1 LSSMVG
7 GNYTLS
13 PKAITPPAEK
23 PPAEKPPAEKPKP
36 TPAPILAVPPL
47 APVIYSSTHLDPAK
61 WYSNN
66 SPSFSWDLPLDA
78 TGVSLKLD
86 EKANSD
92 PGPLSDGLL
101 KSKDFQG
108 AGDGIWYFHIKFKNK
123 YGWGQTTHR
132 KVLIDTGPPKPFEI
146 KIERENETDP
156 RPVLH
161 FETVDET
168 SGIEYYEL
176 KIGEGEL
183 FPVNTEE
190 LKHNPY
196 KMPFQAPGKYAIEV
210 KAFDKAGNST
220 SAQGEL
226 LILPIESPKITK
238 IPKSIKMGD
247 ALTIE
252 GEVLPEITVRIFIQ
266 RAEKEPIMEKIKA
279 DLAGKFVF
287 SYGKPLAK
295 DNYVIW
301 VQSEDERGALSYPT
315 EKYALEV
322 GLPPF
327 LKFGK
332 IAVDYLTT
340 MITLIVL
347 IVGILV
353 IIFYSWYRI
362 SLWRKRVRR
371 ETVEAEEK
379 LHTAFLALREEVEEQ
394 VAKLDGQPG
403 LNQRENEICADLK
416 EALKASEEYVGK
428 EIKDIS
434 KELE

>member
-1 LSSMVG
+1 M
-7 GNYTLS
+7 
-13 PKAITPPAEK
+13 
-23 PPAEKPPAEKPKP
+23 
-36 TPAPILAVPPL
+36 
-47 APVIYSSTHLDPAK
+47 
-61 WYSNN
+61 
-66 SPSFSWDLPLDA
+66 

-86 EKANSD
+86 KKPDSD
-92 PGPLSDGLL
+92 PGPSSDGLL
-101 KSKDFQG
+101 KSKAFENIE
-108 AGDGIWYFHIKFKNK
+108 DGVWYFHIKLRNK
-123 YGWGQTTHR
+123 YGWSKITHR
-132 KVLIDTGPPKPFEI
+132 KVLIDTVLPKPFEI

-156 RPVLH
+156 QPILH
-161 FETVDET
+161 FETTDET
-168 SGIEYYEL
+168 SGIEYYEV
-176 KIGEGEL
+176 KIGEGES

-196 KMPFQAPGKYAIEV
+196 KMPLQAPGKYTTEV

-220 SAQGEL
+220 LAAGEL
-226 LILPIESPKITK
+226 IILPIEAPKITR
-238 IPKSIKMGD
+238 IPKSIKIGD

-252 GEVLPEITVRIFIQ
+252 GEALPEITVRIFIQ
-266 RAEKEPIMEKIKA
+266 RVEKEPMMEKTKA
-279 DLAGKFVF
+279 DLTGKFVF
-287 SYGKPLAK
+287 SYDKPFAK
-295 DNYVIW
+295 GDYVVW
-301 VQSEDERGALSYPT
+301 AQSEDELGALSPST
-315 EKYALEV
+315 QKYSLEV

-371 ETVEAEEK
+371 ETSEAEEK
-379 LHTAFLALREEVEEQ
+379 LHTAFLALREEIEEQ

-403 LNQRENEICADLK
+403 LSQRESEICEDLK
-416 EALKASEEYVGK
+416 GALKVSEEFIRK
-428 EIKDIS
+428 EIKDVE